1 MFLNLA
7 NKGQRELFSIDV
19 KSGAE
24 KMLAVVPL
32 PASGAMAGFSMHPD
46 GKRFVTSIG
55 HGHEDIWM
63 LEGFEKQRGRLF

>member
-1 MFLNLA
+1 MFHNLA

-32 PASGAMAGFSMHPD
+32 PGERQEAGGQATFCSGTAG
-46 GKRFVTSIG
+46 
-55 HGHEDIWM
+55 
-63 LEGFEKQRGRLF
+63 